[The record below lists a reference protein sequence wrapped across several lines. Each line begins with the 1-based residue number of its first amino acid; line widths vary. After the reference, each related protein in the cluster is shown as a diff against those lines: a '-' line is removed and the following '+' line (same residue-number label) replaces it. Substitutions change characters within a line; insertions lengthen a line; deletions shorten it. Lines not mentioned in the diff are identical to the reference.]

1 MKPLLD
7 IFQEINLHEKNA
19 RMKELKR
26 NEADFS
32 PVTVVSSRIAQMPSN
47 IKKSERLGEQKKEWQ
62 RKILKSQIPRPL
74 LIIFYFPIE
83 KK

>member
-1 MKPLLD
+1 M
-7 IFQEINLHEKNA
+7 HEREA
-19 RMKELKR
+19 RMNELKR

-62 RKILKSQIPRPL
+62 PKVLKSQIPRPL
-74 LIIFYFPIE
+74 LIIFYYPIE